1 MPKEKLR
8 ESLDIALML
17 QKIIKKIL
25 VVLNRAA
32 KETPQLNDGLS
43 QLLVDFSN
51 FLFNIHKRLDE
62 QVDLINER
70 ILIFGD
76 GEGAEKEIAV
86 MLLGDEEPDEEPEEL
101 DDSGNGKFD
110 WEIEEEDE
118 DV

>member
-17 QKIIKKIL
+17 QKIIEKIL

-32 KETPQLNDGLS
+32 KKTPQLNDGLT
-43 QLLVDFSN
+43 QLFVDFSN

-76 GEGAEKEIAV
+76 GERAEKEIAV

-101 DDSGNGKFD
+101 DDSGNGRCDFRI
-110 WEIEEEDE
+110 EEEEDE
-118 DV
+118 